1 LLLPK
6 VHPENETGVPDS
18 EPELSRLGAIGLV
31 VVLLLLIALMGG
43 LLYGST
49 GWL

>member
-1 LLLPK
+1 MSK
-6 VHPENETGVPDS
+6 VHPENETGAPDS

-31 VVLLLLIALMGG
+31 VVVLLPIAFMGG
-43 LLYGST
+43 LLYASK